1 MNWDRIAL
9 IAISASGA
17 VGVLLAQTVEILERA
32 TKVARAW
39 AELRKSLKS

>member
-9 IAISASGA
+9 ITISVSGA
-17 VGVLLAQTVEILERA
+17 VGVVLAQTAEILERA

-39 AELRKSLKS
+39 AEFRKSLKP